1 MSKHVSL
8 LLQITSNSVFVS
20 LLFVQKQRLRFG
32 EGALG
37 RALGQG
43 ARARRS
49 AGRLGVGASGKAPRS
64 RRFVALAGE
73 ASFSLHLQARTGF
86 RLRRSDGTSR
96 LPASSLYLAMAASYF
111 LAREEDEK
119 SLVRSRW
126 ELGECPMKHQCSRT
140 SFKRASV
147 WSYESDADCRWKLK
161 QHFLNS
167 AHHSEQIAASD
178 IDRLVNEAVIVMQE
192 EKWQEREDYRL
203 QLERHQV
210 ATQKKGSEEEVR
222 TRRGGDDDRS
232 RRDGRGGD
240 DGRSRRDG
248 RDHRGGGGG
257 GGRGAL
263 VERSDGRNAGGGGSS
278 GGGSAGSGTLALKV
292 RSRGSERDERDAR
305 TLRQERSR
313 SPASVSSAGQASVSS
328 ARTKA
333 SAPAPPPR
341 ENSEFESLV
350 VQRSEGLVIP
360 FGKVKILRDSL
371 TRTQFALN
379 SAATACNNAAAQ
391 LRQEENIVREAKI
404 LIEAM
409 ML

>member
-86 RLRRSDGTSR
+86 RLRRSDGTFR

-111 LAREEDEK
+111 SAREEDEK

-232 RRDGRGGD
+232 RRDGR
-240 DGRSRRDG
+240 
-248 RDHRGGGGG
+248 DHRGDGG

-263 VERSDGRNAGGGGSS
+263 VLASKRSDGRDAGGGGSS